1 MMVCILGD
9 TLALQDSSVDL
20 RLLQIPLSITSN
32 TVLREGHASLALLEG
47 EERET
52 TTTRWPL
59 GKLFNGFP
67 SQNRSLHNNSAQLAN
82 SISRLTLYAKD
93 VKNHVEVIYIGISS
107 ISKYDI
113 FLTHRSILT
122 QNWSISTF
130 SKMNWIFHKMKFVQ

>member
-93 VKNHVEVIYIGISS
+93 LKKSCWGYLHWYFKHIQVWDFFDAPEYFD
-107 ISKYDI
+107 SKLEYLH
-113 FLTHRSILT
+113 FL
-122 QNWSISTF
+122 QNELNF
-130 SKMNWIFHKMKFVQ
+130 S